1 MKASELKGKDAAE
14 LQDLLLG
21 LRKEQF
27 GLRIQHANGTLTDR
41 NQMRHVRRDIA
52 RVKTVLNQLQETTA

>member
-1 MKASELKGKDAAE
+1 MKAAE
-14 LQDLLLG
+14 LRGKNPAELNEMLVK

-27 GLRIQHANGTLTDR
+27 GLGIQRANGTLNDG

-52 RVKTVLNQLQETTA
+52 RVKTMLNQLQGESA

>member
-1 MKASELKGKDAAE
+1 MKPSELRDKDASELNTM
-14 LQDLLLG
+14 LLE

-27 GLRIQHANGTLTDR
+27 GLRLQHANGTLNDR

-52 RVKTVLNQLQETTA
+52 RIKTVLNQLQES